1 MCSSVCSGEWRR
13 IPFYKR
19 HRPLPLSLVFECSEA
34 CAHSYPTSQQ
44 HECRAIEMKSDVFGH
59 FTAQIKF
66 SHISVISFAL
76 QKLLT
81 VRISQNLFEHLIKP
95 AQFWVIFNWNTIST
109 QQHIYNST
117 DSEFW
122 KDGVISTL
130 RRFARIN
137 GRGSIFRFRFV
148 IWRSLMNPSKQER
161 FYN

>member
-1 MCSSVCSGEWRR
+1 MKENTFLQKTP
-13 IPFYKR
+13 PFTSLSYLNVAKR
-19 HRPLPLSLVFECSEA
+19 VLTLIQLHR
-34 CAHSYPTSQQ
+34 Q
-44 HECRAIEMKSDVFGH
+44 HECRSIEMKSDVFGH

-95 AQFWVIFNWNTIST
+95 AQFWMIFNWNTIST